1 MQHTTRCERCE
12 ALIAEAGYTASATP
26 SDGGE
31 AEEPV

>member
-1 MQHTTRCERCE
+1 MQHTTRCE

-31 AEEPV
+31 AEGPV